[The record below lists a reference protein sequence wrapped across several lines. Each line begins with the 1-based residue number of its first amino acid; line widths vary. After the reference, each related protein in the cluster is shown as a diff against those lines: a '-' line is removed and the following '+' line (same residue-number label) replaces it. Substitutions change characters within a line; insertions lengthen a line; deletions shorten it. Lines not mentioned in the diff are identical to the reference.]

1 MAFLG
6 GIGSGELMVLL
17 VLVLIIFGP
26 KQLPEMARNIA
37 KALRGV
43 RNATDE
49 LKQEIGLDEILDPR
63 PTRPARYAQKRA
75 EIPAYLKGEKKPPDL
90 PDPYEELGEK
100 DEDAGQQSPAPDAPP
115 NAPSDTPPDAPPDA
129 PANAVEIPAS
139 KPEKDDPQ

>member
-49 LKQEIGLDEILDPR
+49 LKQEIGLDEIPDPR
-63 PTRPARYAQKRA
+63 PRRPARYAQKRA
-75 EIPAYLKGEKKPPDL
+75 EIPAYLKGEEQPPEL
-90 PDPYEELGEK
+90 PDPYQELGEK
-100 DEDAGQQSPAPDAPP
+100 GEDAVQESQAPEAPTK
-115 NAPSDTPPDAPPDA
+115 AE
-129 PANAVEIPAS
+129 EIPAG
-139 KPEKDDPQ
+139 KPETDDPQ